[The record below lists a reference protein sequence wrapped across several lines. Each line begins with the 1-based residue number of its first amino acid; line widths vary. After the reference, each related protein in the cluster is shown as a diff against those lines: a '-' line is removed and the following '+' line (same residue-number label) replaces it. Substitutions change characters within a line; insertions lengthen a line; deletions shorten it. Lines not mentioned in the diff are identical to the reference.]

1 MTYRVNAILPRC
13 LNSYCREKGVEIL
26 QVLLPEETSR
36 HVQATCA
43 EISLRIA
50 MEKVDLWMNMHITPG
65 EHAHHAR
72 CVFGV

>member
-1 MTYRVNAILPRC
+1 MAHHVNAILPLC